1 VQDIARTGGLV
12 WLPLGQGR
20 APLAYLFLA
29 WLTEGAR
36 LFTSMPYAA
45 VQLLPFP
52 LWMLLGYYLICV
64 GGCGIGGC
72 RSVMG

>member
-1 VQDIARTGGLV
+1 
-12 WLPLGQGR
+12 
-20 APLAYLFLA
+20 
-29 WLTEGAR
+29 
-36 LFTSMPYAA
+36 MPYAA